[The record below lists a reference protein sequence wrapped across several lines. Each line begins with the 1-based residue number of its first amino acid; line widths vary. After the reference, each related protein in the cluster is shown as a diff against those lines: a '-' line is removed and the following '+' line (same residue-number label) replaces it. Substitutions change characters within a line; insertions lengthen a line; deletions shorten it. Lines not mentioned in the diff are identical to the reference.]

1 MTAYFLRMT
10 LMAEIRF
17 FNPSGKLDISQRHA
31 SRLPTL
37 AGKKIGLLAN
47 GEWQSLRALG
57 LLQRMLEKDFPGVEV
72 LPPEH
77 FPEGNAVLSEPDTIQ
92 SLKQAG
98 LDGVIIGN
106 AA

>member
-1 MTAYFLRMT
+1 MTVV
-10 LMAEIRF
+10 AEIQF
-17 FNPSGKLDISQRHA
+17 FNPSGRLDISQHHA
-31 SRLPTL
+31 ARLSTL

-57 LLQRMLEKDFPGVEV
+57 VLQQTLERDFPGIEV

-77 FPEGNAVLSEPDTIQ
+77 FPEGNAVLSEPGTIQ